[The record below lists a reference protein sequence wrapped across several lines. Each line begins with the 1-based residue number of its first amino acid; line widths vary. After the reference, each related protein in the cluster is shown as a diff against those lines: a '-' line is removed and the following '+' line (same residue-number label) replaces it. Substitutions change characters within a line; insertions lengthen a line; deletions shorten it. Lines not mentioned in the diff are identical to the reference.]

1 MSPVILKSIRL
12 NFVKKFKYN
21 IFKYNNFTPIFMTNY
36 LGEESDLDEF
46 LALEQ
51 QIFNEDPAQLR
62 KYAMMYKTK
71 SP

>member
-1 MSPVILKSIRL
+1 
-12 NFVKKFKYN
+12 
-21 IFKYNNFTPIFMTNY
+21 MTNY